1 MLTDYIRWGSE
12 VVLDN
17 MDVRMT
23 WGMLALAAILA
34 FIKSSSTRP
43 HPRRPGGAELRL
55 EPARVRAISCQRM
68 ED

>member
-17 MDVRMT
+17 MDVPIT

-34 FIKSSSTRP
+34 FIKSSST
-43 HPRRPGGAELRL
+43 
-55 EPARVRAISCQRM
+55 
-68 ED
+68 